1 MLIKNLTTSTDL
13 YQKKTADIATIKN
26 EVRQHGFYS
35 AFCLEMADALSHDD
49 LIRAIKAIAINAH
62 LKVSFNAAESIC
74 VFEVEER
81 FKIRNPSI

>member
-13 YQKKTADIATIKN
+13 YQTQTADITTIIN

-35 AFCLEMADALSHDD
+35 AFCLDIADAPCHED
-49 LIRAIKAIAINAH
+49 LIRAIRAIAINAH

-74 VFEVEER
+74 VFEVEG
-81 FKIRNPSI
+81 